1 MSEFQTVVKDG
12 WIKVWAWIKRFFLVL
27 LLVAVAGFG
36 GFVWVS
42 GWTYSDGTRAG
53 DLIKISR
60 KGVVWKT
67 FEGQLNLGGF
77 QSDSAGDGLSGN
89 IWSFSVGD
97 RDVYEKL
104 QNYEG
109 KRVKLHY
116 KQRYRAFPWQGKT
129 VYFVDE
135 VMPVE

>member
-1 MSEFQTVVKDG
+1 MSEFQQVMKSG
-12 WIKVWAWIKRFFLVL
+12 WSRVWDWIKRFFLVL
-27 LLVAVAGFG
+27 VLVLAAVSG

-60 KGVVWKT
+60 KGVIFKT
-67 FEGQLNLGGF
+67 YEGQLNLGGF
-77 QSDSAGDGLSGN
+77 QTDTNDGLSGN
-89 IWSFSVGD
+89 IWAFSVGK
-97 RDVYEKL
+97 RNVYEKL

-116 KQRYRAFPWQGKT
+116 KQRYRTFPWQGKT
-129 VYFVDE
+129 EYFVDE
-135 VMPVE
+135 VTPVE

>member
-1 MSEFQTVVKDG
+1 MSEFKAVVKDG
-12 WIKVWAWIKRFFLVL
+12 WVKVVSWIRRFFLVL
-27 LLVAVAGFG
+27 LLVIMAGLG
-36 GFVWVS
+36 VFVWVS

-60 KGVVWKT
+60 KGVVFKT

-77 QSDSAGDGLSGN
+77 QAGGNDGLSGN
-89 IWSFSVGD
+89 IWDFSVTD
-97 RDVYEKL
+97 KDVYQKL
-104 QNYEG
+104 QTFEG

-129 VYFVDE
+129 EYFVDE
-135 VMPVE
+135 VTPVE